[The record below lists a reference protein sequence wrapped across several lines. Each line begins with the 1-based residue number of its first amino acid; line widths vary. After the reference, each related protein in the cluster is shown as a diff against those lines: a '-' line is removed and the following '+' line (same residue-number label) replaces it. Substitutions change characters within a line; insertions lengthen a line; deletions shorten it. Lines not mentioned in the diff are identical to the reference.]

1 MHDAKALLDRF
12 LGGSSGGATSS
23 GGGAGQFDVKAFLSG
38 KGGLVTGAVGGGL
51 AGLLLG
57 GKKTPR
63 KLAGTALKAGG
74 VALVGGL
81 AYKAW
86 RDWQAGKA
94 APEAANASAPATP
107 ALEALP
113 PPEGTA
119 FLPAGSAAQD
129 DLSESLMRAMIA
141 AAKADGHVDDAERRR
156 IAENLDILAL
166 EPSQRAFLEAELR
179 KPLDVG
185 EVADAA
191 RCPEHAAEIYTASL
205 LAIDPTGPA
214 ERGYLAMLAARLKLD
229 PELVAHLEATATES
243 TQREAA

>member
-12 LGGSSGGATSS
+12 LGGPSSGSASS
-23 GGGAGQFDVKAFLSG
+23 GADAGQFDVRSLLSG
-38 KGGLVTGAVGGGL
+38 KGGLVTGALGGGL

-86 RDWQAGKA
+86 RDWQAGKVAHQA
-94 APEAANASAPATP
+94 AAKGTP
-107 ALEALP
+107 ALDALQG
-113 PPEGTA
+113 PEGTA
-119 FLPAGSAAQD
+119 FLPADSAAQD

-166 EPSQRAFLEAELR
+166 EASQRAFIEAELR

-205 LAIDPTGPA
+205 LAIDPTGAA

-229 PELVAHLEATATES
+229 PELIAHLEATATES